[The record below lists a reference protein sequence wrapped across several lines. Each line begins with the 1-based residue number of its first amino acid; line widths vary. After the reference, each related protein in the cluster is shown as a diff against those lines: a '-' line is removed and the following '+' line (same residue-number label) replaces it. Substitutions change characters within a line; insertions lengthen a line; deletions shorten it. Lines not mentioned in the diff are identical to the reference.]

1 MCTIFL
7 VVRCLMTA
15 VAEVCVDTLVMIP
28 QTPIVLGE
36 ASIAI

>member
-7 VVRCLMTA
+7 VVRCLMTTMA
-15 VAEVCVDTLVMIP
+15 KVCVDSLVMIP

-36 ASIAI
+36 ASITI